1 MVTEPEVLGGVYTV
15 VHVPESNVHEPE
27 LLKLPPTPPSLQ
39 LAVPVGVDAE
49 PTEMSATVA
58 V

>member
-1 MVTEPEVLGGVYTV
+1 MLQ
-15 VHVPESNVHEPE
+15 VPESSVHEPE
-27 LLKLPPTPPSLQ
+27 LLKLPPAPPSLQ

-49 PTEMSATVA
+49 PGEMSATVA

>member
-27 LLKLPPTPPSLQ
+27 LKLPPAPPSLQ

>member
-1 MVTEPEVLGGVYTV
+1 V
-15 VHVPESNVHEPE
+15 VQVPESNVHEPE
-27 LLKLPPTPPSLQ
+27 LLKLPPAPPSLQ

-49 PTEMSATVA
+49 PEEMSATVA

>member
-1 MVTEPEVLGGVYTV
+1 MVQVP
-15 VHVPESNVHEPE
+15 PESSVHEPE
-27 LLKLPPTPPSLQ
+27 LKLPPALPSLQ

-49 PTEMSATVA
+49 PEKMSATVA